1 MLLASKKARGMRHF
15 LLPAL
20 LLLGPPGLA
29 TLLDRGQVARREL
42 SRTQTHYTQAQLIA
56 ATTLTCLVEG

>member
-1 MLLASKKARGMRHF
+1 MRHF